1 MFGYELIKSPGYKKP
16 KNQRGRGDSSGR
28 GNYSGRGMK
37 GQGSRSGSSMKAYFE
52 GGQTPLVQRLPKLR
66 GFKRNFKLMTTYQA
80 LNVASLEKDERIV
93 AGSVVTKDALVIMGY
108 AHKNDEI
115 KILGNGELTKKLSFE
130 GISAFSASAKEKIEA
145 AGGSIA

>member
-52 GGQTPLVQRLPKLR
+52 GGQTPLTQRLPKLR
-66 GFKRNFKLMTTYQA
+66 GFKRNFKLVTTYQA
-80 LNVASLEKDERIV
+80 VNVASFEKDERFV
-93 AGSVVTKDALVIMGY
+93 SGSVITKDNLVILGY
-108 AHKNDEI
+108 AHKNDTI
-115 KILGNGELTKKLSFE
+115 KVLGNGDLTKKFTFE
-130 GISAFSASAKEKIEA
+130 GIAAFSASAQAKIEA